1 MRPILL
7 CLAAM
12 VSLPCQA
19 ATLRP
24 MTSLS
29 GPTVRLSDLFDDAGP
44 NAARVL
50 GPGPAL
56 GGNIVVEAPQ
66 LAAIARQ
73 FGVDWRPSS
82 PADRALLDRPGRPMP
97 RDEAMAPV
105 RAALIEAGASAS
117 CDIEVPGFAPPQVAL
132 TGNVQAVVTQ
142 LQYDAPS
149 GRFSAALS
157 LTGDFMQPVTMRLAG
172 RVQETIEVPIATT
185 RLPAGAVLRAED
197 VHMARIRAALA
208 RDDVAREP
216 GQAVGMA
223 LRHPVSAG
231 QPLPMADLVRPSIVE
246 KGGAVQMLLE
256 SAGLTVAAQG
266 QALEPGAI
274 GERVR
279 VLNPVSRA
287 VLEAE
292 VTGPGQVRVRPDSV
306 PLISAPAEGAGR
318 TRLAA
323 GR

>member
-12 VSLPCQA
+12 IALPCQA

-44 NAARVL
+44 NAARIL

-56 GGNIVVEAPQ
+56 GGNIVVEARQ

-73 FGVDWRPSS
+73 FGVNWRPSS
-82 PADRALLDRPGRPMP
+82 PADRALLERPGRPLP
-97 RDEAMAPV
+97 RDEAIAPL
-105 RAALIEAGASAS
+105 RAALIEAGASDS
-117 CDIEVPGFAPPQVAL
+117 CEIELPGFTPPQVPV
-132 TGNVQAVVTQ
+132 TGSVQAVITQ
-142 LQYDAPS
+142 LQYDAQS

-157 LTGDFMQPVTMRLAG
+157 LTSDFMEPVTMRLAG

-185 RLPAGAVLRAED
+185 RLPAGAVLRAGD
-197 VHMARIRAALA
+197 VHMARIRAVLA
-208 RDDVAREP
+208 RDDVVRDPA
-216 GQAVGMA
+216 QAIGMA
-223 LRHPVSAG
+223 LRHPISAG
-231 QPLPMADLVRPSIVE
+231 QPLPIADLVRPSVVE
-246 KGGAVQMLLE
+246 KGEAVQMLLN

-266 QALEPGAI
+266 QALEPGAM
-274 GERVR
+274 GERIR

-292 VTGPGQVRVRPDSV
+292 VTGSGQVRVRPDSI
-306 PLISAPAEGAGR
+306 PLVRAPFAGAGR

>member
-1 MRPILL
+1 MYRILV
-7 CLAAM
+7 CLAALM
-12 VSLPCQA
+12 ALPCHA

-73 FGVDWRPSS
+73 FGVNWRPAS
-82 PADRALLDRPGRPMP
+82 PADRAFLDRPGRPLT

-105 RAALIEAGASAS
+105 RAALIEAGASEN
-117 CDIEVPGFAPPQVAL
+117 CEVEMPGFTPPQVPL
-132 TGNVQAVVTQ
+132 KGSVRTIVTQ
-142 LQYDAPS
+142 LQYDAAS

-157 LTGDFMQPVTMRLAG
+157 LTGDFMEPVTMRLAG

-185 RLPAGAVLRAED
+185 RLPAGAVLRAGD
-197 VHMARIRAALA
+197 IHMARIRAALA

-216 GQAVGMA
+216 GQAIGMA
-223 LRHPVSAG
+223 LRHSISAG
-231 QPLPMADLVRPSIVE
+231 QPLPVADLVRPSIVE
-246 KGGAVQMLLE
+246 KGSAVQMLLN
-256 SAGLTVAAQG
+256 SVGLTVAAQG
-266 QALEPGAI
+266 QALEPGAM
-274 GERVR
+274 GERIR

-292 VTGPGQVRVRPDSV
+292 VTGPGQVRVQPDSL
-306 PLISAPAEGAGR
+306 PLVAAAFTGSGHP
-318 TRLAA
+318 RLAA

>member
-1 MRPILL
+1 MRPLIF
-7 CLAAM
+7 CLAALI
-12 VSLPCQA
+12 SAPCQA

-29 GPTVRLSDLFDDAGP
+29 GPTVRLLDLFDDAGP

-82 PADRALLDRPGRPMP
+82 PGDRAVLDRPGRQMP
-97 RDEAMAPV
+97 RDEAIAPV

-117 CDIEVPGFAPPQVAL
+117 CDIELPGFTPPQVPL
-132 TGNVQAVVTQ
+132 TGAVHSVVTQ

-157 LTGDFMQPVTMRLAG
+157 LTGDFMPPVTMRLAG

-185 RLPAGAVLRAED
+185 RLPAGAVLRAGD

-208 RDDVAREP
+208 RDDVVREP
-216 GQAVGMA
+216 GQAIGMA
-223 LRHPVSAG
+223 LRHSVSAG
-231 QPLPMADLVRPSIVE
+231 QPLPIADLARPNIVE
-246 KGGAVQMLLE
+246 KGGAVQMLLD

-266 QALEPGAI
+266 QALDPGAM

-279 VLNPVSRA
+279 VLNPISRA

-292 VTGPGQVRVRPDSV
+292 VTGPGQVRVRPDSIPLV
-306 PLISAPAEGAGR
+306 PAPFAGAGR

>member
-1 MRPILL
+1 MRRMLF
-7 CLAAM
+7 CLAAVM
-12 VSLPCQA
+12 ALPCQA

-29 GPTVRLSDLFDDAGP
+29 GPIVRLSDLFDDAGP
-44 NAARVL
+44 NATRVL

-73 FGVDWRPSS
+73 FGVNWRPAS
-82 PADRALLDRPGRPMP
+82 PADRALLDRPGRSLP
-97 RDEAMAPV
+97 RDEAIAPV
-105 RAALIEAGASAS
+105 RAALIEAGASES
-117 CDIEVPGFAPPQVAL
+117 CEIELPGFASPQVPV
-132 TGNVQAVVTQ
+132 TGSVQAVVTQ
-142 LQYDAPS
+142 LQYDASS

-157 LTGDFMQPVTMRLAG
+157 LTGDFMEPVTMRLAG

-216 GQAVGMA
+216 QQAIGMA

-231 QPLPMADLVRPSIVE
+231 QPLPIADLVRPSIVE
-246 KGGAVQMLLE
+246 KGGVVQMLLN
-256 SAGLTVAAQG
+256 SAGLTLAAQG
-266 QALEPGAI
+266 QALEPGAM
-274 GERVR
+274 GDRVR

-292 VTGPGQVRVRPDSV
+292 VTGPGQVRVRPDSI
-306 PLISAPAEGAGR
+306 PLVAAPFAGAGR
-318 TRLAA
+318 TKLAT

>member
-1 MRPILL
+1 MRRILL
-7 CLAAM
+7 CLAVLIA
-12 VSLPCQA
+12 LPCHA

-73 FGVDWRPSS
+73 FGVNWRPAS
-82 PADRALLDRPGRPMP
+82 PADRAFLDRPGRPLT

-105 RAALIEAGASAS
+105 RAALIEAGASEN
-117 CDIEVPGFAPPQVAL
+117 CEIEMPGFSPPQVPL
-132 TGNVQAVVTQ
+132 KGSVQTIVTQ

-157 LTGDFMQPVTMRLAG
+157 LTGDFMEPATMRLAG

-197 VHMARIRAALA
+197 VRMARVRAALA

-216 GQAVGMA
+216 GQAIGMA
-223 LRHPVSAG
+223 LRHPISAG
-231 QPLPMADLVRPSIVE
+231 QPLPIADLVRPSIVE
-246 KGGAVQMLLE
+246 KGGAVQMLLN

-266 QALEPGAI
+266 QALEPGAM
-274 GERVR
+274 GERIR

-292 VTGPGQVRVRPDSV
+292 VTGRGQVRVQPDSL
-306 PLISAPAEGAGR
+306 PLVTAPSAGAGH

>member
-1 MRPILL
+1 MRRTFI
-7 CLAAM
+7 CLAA
-12 VSLPCQA
+12 LIAFPCHA

-44 NAARVL
+44 NAARIL

-73 FGVDWRPSS
+73 FGVNWRPAS
-82 PADRALLDRPGRPMP
+82 PADRAFLDRPGRPLT

-105 RAALIEAGASAS
+105 RVALIEAGASEN
-117 CDIEVPGFAPPQVAL
+117 CEVEIPGFTPPQVPL
-132 TGNVQAVVTQ
+132 KGGVQTIVTQ

-157 LTGDFMQPVTMRLAG
+157 LTGDFMEPVTMRLAG

-185 RLPAGAVLRAED
+185 RLPAGAVLRAGD

-216 GQAVGMA
+216 QQAIGMA
-223 LRHPVSAG
+223 LRHSISAG

-246 KGGAVQMLLE
+246 KGGAVQMLLN
-256 SAGLTVAAQG
+256 STGLTVAAQG
-266 QALEPGAI
+266 QALESGAM
-274 GERVR
+274 GERIR

-292 VTGPGQVRVRPDSV
+292 VTGPGQVRVQPDSL
-306 PLISAPAEGAGR
+306 PLVAASFTGSGH

>member
-1 MRPILL
+1 MRPVLL

-12 VSLPCQA
+12 ISLPCHA

-29 GPTVRLSDLFDDAGP
+29 GSAVRLSDLFDDAGP
-44 NAARVL
+44 NASRVL
-50 GPGPAL
+50 GPAPAL
-56 GGNIVVEAPQ
+56 GGSIVVEAAQ

-97 RDEAMAPV
+97 REEALDPV
-105 RAALIEAGASAS
+105 RAALIGAGASAT
-117 CDIEVPGFAPPQVAL
+117 CDIEIPGFTPPQIPL
-132 TGNVQAVVTQ
+132 SGTVQTVVTQ
-142 LQYDAPS
+142 LQYDATS

-157 LTGDFMQPVTMRLAG
+157 LTGDFMVPVTMRIAG
-172 RVQETIEVPIATT
+172 RVQETVEVPIATS
-185 RLPAGAVLRAED
+185 RLPAGAVLRSED
-197 VHMARIRAALA
+197 VHMARIRTSLA

-216 GQAVGMA
+216 GQAIGMA

-231 QPLPMADLVRPSIVE
+231 QPLPIADLVRPSIVE
-246 KGGAVQMLLE
+246 KGAAVQMLLD
-256 SAGLTVAAQG
+256 SAGLTLAAQG
-266 QALEPGAI
+266 QALEPGAM

-292 VTGPGQVRVRPDSV
+292 VTGPGQVRVRPDSIPLV
-306 PLISAPAEGAGR
+306 PAPLGGAGR